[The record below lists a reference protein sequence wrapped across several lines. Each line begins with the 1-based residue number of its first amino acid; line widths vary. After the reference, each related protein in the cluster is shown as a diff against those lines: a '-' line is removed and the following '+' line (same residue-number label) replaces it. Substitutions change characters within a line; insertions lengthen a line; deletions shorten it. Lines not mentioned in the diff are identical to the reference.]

1 MLYPFLYNRRTKR
14 NIAFSQMLIIDG
26 KNQVRIYVDEPPN
39 ENFGDFLELEFYL
52 PDGNVTKQIGFT
64 SKEVLEIKALVL
76 RNADCIWEL
85 AEEYTKEKSLRK

>member
-14 NIAFSQMLIIDG
+14 NITFSQMLIIDG

-52 PDGNVTKQIGFT
+52 PDGNVTVIPVNSIYLKPPI
-64 SKEVLEIKALVL
+64 I
-76 RNADCIWEL
+76 
-85 AEEYTKEKSLRK
+85 YSLLLSLLL